1 MKVLIIIITLSMALC
16 RALPAFSMMAQLSAP
31 VTLNEK
37 PQRIVTIFSSNTEIV
52 AILGLADNI
61 AGIDAYTYFPDE
73 IKNKPLIGGRLG
85 FSLER
90 IIEQKP
96 DLVIMTPARQ
106 ATHQL
111 LTPLRKFGIPVLVLE
126 GNSIEEI
133 IHNIRLVAQVTKTT
147 EKGEQVAAEIEQ
159 RLHNVQQK
167 PAGYRAP
174 RVIMITGQV
183 SNGLLLVARPQVYK
197 NTGLHRRFHFKSGR
211 NHGAGGI

>member
-1 MKVLIIIITLSMALC
+1 
-16 RALPAFSMMAQLSAP
+16 
-31 VTLNEK
+31 
-37 PQRIVTIFSSNTEIV
+37 
-52 AILGLADNI
+52 
-61 AGIDAYTYFPDE
+61 
-73 IKNKPLIGGRLG
+73 
-85 FSLER
+85 
-90 IIEQKP
+90 
-96 DLVIMTPARQ
+96 MTPARQ

-147 EKGEQVAAEIEQ
+147 EKGEQVAAEMEQ

-183 SNGLLLVARPQVYK
+183 SNGLLLVAGRRRIKTPGYTADSILKAGGTLALEEYKQAGPALKQVSPEAVIAADPILFC
-197 NTGLHRRFHFKSGR
+197 TPFPETKSG
-211 NHGAGGI
+211 IY